1 MGEQKMKQDTIV
13 ILDLGSHENTTI
25 ARDIRKIGVF
35 SEIKAHDISVAEL
48 KAMSNVKG
56 IIISGGNNNIID
68 GKAIDVNHDIYEAG
82 YPVLSFDHALAKVD
96 NIAFPE
102 DEEARMKVLE
112 DFVLNVCKA
121 EKNWN
126 MKNFVADQV
135 ELIRQQVKDKKVLLA
150 LSGGVDSSVVAALL
164 IKAIGKQLVC
174 VHVNHGLMRKGESE
188 DVIEVFQNQ
197 LKANLVYV
205 DASDRFLGKLENVV
219 EPEEK
224 RKIIGA
230 EFIRVFEE
238 EARKL
243 DGIDYLAQGTIYPD
257 IIESGTKTASVVK
270 SHHNVGGLPD
280 DLQFELV
287 EPLYQL
293 FKDEVRA
300 CGVELGLPY
309 EMVYRQPFPGPGLG
323 VRCLGAIT
331 KERLE
336 AVRESDAILRE
347 EFANAGL
354 DKTVWQYFTVVPDF
368 KSVGV
373 KNNARCFEYPVI
385 LRAVNTIDAMTAT
398 IEQVDWAILAKITD
412 RILNEV
418 ANVNRVCYDMTPKPC
433 GTIEWE

>member
-1 MGEQKMKQDTIV
+1 MKQDTIV

-25 ARDIRKIGVF
+25 ARCVREIGVF
-35 SEIKAHDISVAEL
+35 SEIKAHDITVEEL

-56 IIISGGNNNIID
+56 IIISGGENNIID
-68 GKAIDVNHDIYEAG
+68 GQKIDVNPDIYEAG
-82 YPVLSFDHALAKVD
+82 YPVMAYDHELAKVE
-96 NIAFPE
+96 NKSFPSSYEALKEELTAFVF
-102 DEEARMKVLE
+102 DT
-112 DFVLNVCKA
+112 CKA
-121 EKNWN
+121 ETNWN

-135 ELIRQQVKDKKVLLA
+135 ELIRQQVGDRKVLLA

-188 DVIEVFQNQ
+188 DVVDVFSNQ
-197 LKANLVYV
+197 LDANLVYV
-205 DASDRFLGKLENVV
+205 DASERFLDKLAGVGD
-219 EPEEK
+219 PEEK

-243 DGIDYLAQGTIYPD
+243 DGIDFLAQGTIYPD
-257 IIESGTKTASVVK
+257 IIESGTKTAKCVK
-270 SHHNVGGLPD
+270 SHHNVGGLPE

-300 CGVELGLPY
+300 CGIELGLPHN
-309 EMVYRQPFPGPGLG
+309 MVYRQPFPGPGLG

-347 EFANAGL
+347 EFAKAGL
-354 DKTVWQYFTVVPDF
+354 DKTVWQYFTAIPEF

-373 KNNARCFEYPVI
+373 KNNERCFEYPVI
-385 LRAVNTIDAMTAT
+385 IRAVNTIDAMTAS
-398 IEQVDWAILAKITD
+398 IEQIEWPILTKITD
-412 RILNEV
+412 RILQEV
-418 ANVNRVCYDMTPKPC
+418 PNVNRVVYDLSPKPC
-433 GTIEWE
+433 ATIEWE